1 VVSPQL
7 ANIALDGMERWLG
20 QWTNLRTYI
29 NKTGKQMG
37 QVHKQANPRYG
48 YVRFAD
54 DFIITA
60 ATREEIEAIQPQ
72 VVAWLAERGL
82 DLNQEKTHIRNIE
95 DGFNFLGFNIRRYGT
110 KCLVKPQKEK
120 VQAKLREI
128 KQWLVMHP
136 NVGPDDVI
144 DVLNPILRGWANY
157 YKHGVSKRMFAT
169 FSHRL
174 TLLLM
179 RWARRRHPGK
189 GGRWVIP
196 RYFTRVGGN
205 NWVFYAKTK
214 DRHGKITKTYLY
226 QIGHTLITRHIKT
239 KGAASPDDPALA
251 DYWTARQTRYGKSYF
266 AVGSKLYRV
275 AARQGWRC
283 PLCRRHLFNE
293 ERIHIHHEQAVAEGG
308 TDEEDNLCIL
318 HAACHR
324 TTFGR
329 RPATRSEEA

>member
-1 VVSPQL
+1 
-7 ANIALDGMERWLG
+7 
-20 QWTNLRTYI
+20 
-29 NKTGKQMG
+29 
-37 QVHKQANPRYG
+37 
-48 YVRFAD
+48 
-54 DFIITA
+54 
-60 ATREEIEAIQPQ
+60 
-72 VVAWLAERGL
+72 
-82 DLNQEKTHIRNIE
+82 
-95 DGFNFLGFNIRRYGT
+95 
-110 KCLVKPQKEK
+110 
-120 VQAKLREI
+120 
-128 KQWLVMHP
+128 MHP

-226 QIGHTLITRHIKT
+226 QIGHTLITRHIKV

-329 RPATRSEEA
+329 RPATLSEEA